1 MAEPGGRPGEGGI
14 EVKTDVK
21 PEPAVEE
28 DEPARINGRRVAR
41 WITILALGI
50 LLVLAIWQEPVH
62 AILP

>member
-14 EVKTDVK
+14 TVETDTK
-21 PEPAVEE
+21 IEPAVDE
-28 DEPARINGRRVAR
+28 DEPVRFNGRRLAR

>member
-1 MAEPGGRPGEGGI
+1 VAEPGGRPGEGGI
-14 EVKTDVK
+14 TVETDIKT
-21 PEPAVEE
+21 EPVVEE

-62 AILP
+62 AFLP